1 METAQ
6 RLQPDDPLALSF
18 LAYAYAV
25 TGRRPD
31 TLKILQRLDE
41 LEGSRYVS
49 RIVRAYIYA
58 GLGDKDKAFEWLEK
72 AYQERSDSLA
82 WFRFDPESK
91 GLQSDPRFAALMR
104 KIGFTEP

>member
-1 METAQ
+1 MEK
-6 RLQPDDPLALSF
+6 R
-18 LAYAYAV
+18 
-25 TGRRPD
+25 
-31 TLKILQRLDE
+31 
-41 LEGSRYVS
+41 RYVS
-49 RIVRAYIYA
+49 RFAHVYIYI

-91 GLQSDPRFAALMR
+91 TLQSDPRFAALMR